1 MFGHWE
7 LILILLIVV
16 VLFGAKR
23 LPELG
28 RGVGEALKNFKKGIA
43 KDEIDVTPHKDAGSQ
58 EEAKKDEGKNI

>member
-43 KDEIDVTPHKDAGSQ
+43 KDEIDVTPSKDTDKE
-58 EEAKKDEGKNI
+58 EEAKKDEGKNN

>member
-43 KDEIDVTPHKDAGSQ
+43 KEEIDVTPSSDVNQ
-58 EEAKKDEGKNI
+58 EEEAKKNEGKNN

>member
-28 RGVGEALKNFKKGIA
+28 KGVGEALKNFKKGIA
-43 KDEIDVTPHKDAGSQ
+43 KDEIDVTPNNDVNQ
-58 EEAKKDEGKNI
+58 EEEAKKNEGKNN